1 MSSNI
6 FSILNTAKL
15 GLLTQQLAIEV
26 TGNNIANVETEGYSR
41 QDVIL
46 VSNTPR
52 SISQGQLGT
61 GVRVSSIERV
71 FDQFL
76 FQQILSEG
84 DPTGNF
90 KVRKDVFEQLE
101 ILFNENQGRSLNSE
115 LSGLFS
121 AFQDLA
127 TNPSG
132 LPERAEVLSRA
143 QSLAAVFNNLGDGLF
158 SIQRNIDAIVSD
170 EVAKINTLVNEIAKL
185 NQAIFA
191 NSPGQ
196 FSANDLKDQRDRLI
210 KELSEKID
218 ITFVNESDGQ
228 VSLTLRNGTP
238 LVLKNVTFN
247 LSTGLNGNNKSFLD
261 VFISNGA
268 GGTINVTSA
277 IQGGKLKG
285 YLDMRDL
292 EVPAIKEKLDRLA
305 AGFVQEFNRV
315 HQQGFGVDGSTGVNF
330 FTPLSP
336 TVFTNTLNT
345 GSAQVSVLNASPTTV
360 LVDDFEITFT
370 GATSFT
376 LTNLT
381 TGAASSAITFTAGT
395 TFNLAGGFAVNITG
409 TPAVGDR
416 FKFSVS
422 ENAATFIK
430 VSNEVLSNS
439 QKIAAGN
446 STSGDGGNAGD
457 LAGLQSD
464 LTFNSVTLQSG
475 SGAFTFDEF
484 YNALVSAIG
493 IQSATAQAGVRQQ
506 EGVLLQLSNRRES
519 ISGVSIDE
527 ELINLIQF
535 QQAFNASAR
544 MISLVEELFDTLI
557 NRI

>member
-1 MSSNI
+1 MSPNI
-6 FSILNTAKL
+6 FSVLNTAKL
-15 GLLTQQLAIEV
+15 GLLSQQLAIEV

-41 QDVIL
+41 QDV
-46 VSNTPR
+46 VFESNTPR

-61 GVRVSSIERV
+61 GVRVSGIERV

-90 KVRKDVFEQLE
+90 RVREDVFEQLE
-101 ILFNENQGRSLNSE
+101 ILFNENQGRSMNSE
-115 LSGLFS
+115 LSELFA
-121 AFQDLA
+121 AFQDLSS
-127 TNPSG
+127 NPTG
-132 LPERAEVLSRA
+132 LPERAEVVGRA
-143 QSLAAVFNNLGDGLF
+143 QSLASVFNNLGNGLF
-158 SIQRNIDAIVSD
+158 KIQRNTDAIISD
-170 EVAKINTLVNEIAKL
+170 EVSKINNLLDEIAKL
-185 NQAIFA
+185 NQAVFA

-196 FSANDLKDQRDRLI
+196 FSANDLKDQRDKRI

-218 ITFVNESDGQ
+218 ITLLKESDGQ
-228 VSLTLRNGTP
+228 FSLTLANGTP
-238 LVLKNVTFN
+238 LVLKDTSFN
-247 LSTGLNGNNKSFLD
+247 LSTGLNGNNNSFLD

-277 IQGGKLKG
+277 IQGGELRG

-292 EVPAIKEKLDRLA
+292 EVPAVKEKLDRLA
-305 AGFVQEFNRV
+305 AGFVQEFNRI
-315 HQQGFGVDGSTGVNF
+315 HQQGFGIDGSTGVNF
-330 FTPLSP
+330 FEPLSP
-336 TVFTNTLNT
+336 TVFTNTQNT
-345 GSAQVSVLNASPTTV
+345 GSAQVSVANASPTTV
-360 LVDDFEITFT
+360 SVDEYEITMT
-370 GATSFT
+370 GANAFT

-381 TGAASSAITFTAGT
+381 TGANAGSFAFTAGT

-422 ENAATFIK
+422 ENAAKFVK
-430 VSNEVLSNS
+430 VSSEVLSNS

-457 LAGLQSD
+457 LADLQSD

-484 YNALVSAIG
+484 YNALVSSIG
-493 IQSATAQAGVRQQ
+493 IQSASAQAGVRQQ

-544 MISLVEELFDTLI
+544 LISLVEELFDTLI

>member
-6 FSILNTAKL
+6 FSVLNTAKL
-15 GLLTQQLAIEV
+15 GLLSQQLAIEV

-41 QDVIL
+41 QDVVL
-46 VSNTPR
+46 ESNTPR

-84 DPTGNF
+84 DLTGNF
-90 KVRKDVFEQLE
+90 RVREDVFEQLE
-101 ILFNENQGRSLNSE
+101 VLFNENQGRSLNSE
-115 LSGLFS
+115 LSELFAS
-121 AFQDLA
+121 FQDLSS
-127 TNPSG
+127 NPTG
-132 LPERAEVLSRA
+132 LPERAEVLGRA
-143 QSLAAVFNNLGDGLF
+143 QSLASVFNNLGNGLF
-158 SIQRNIDAIVSD
+158 EIQRNTDAIISD
-170 EVAKINTLVNEIAKL
+170 EVSKINNLLDEIAKL
-185 NQAIFA
+185 NQAVFA

-196 FSANDLKDQRDRLI
+196 FSANDLKDQRDKLI

-218 ITFVNESDGQ
+218 ITLFKEVDGQ
-228 VSLTLRNGTP
+228 LSLTMGDGTP
-238 LVLKNVTFN
+238 LVLKDTAFK
-247 LSTGLNGNNKSFLD
+247 LSTGLNGNNNSFLD
-261 VFISNGA
+261 VFVSDGA

-277 IQGGKLKG
+277 IQGGELKG
-285 YLDMRDL
+285 YLDMRDV
-292 EVPAIKEKLDRLA
+292 EIPAIKDKLDRLA

-315 HQQGFGVDGSTGVNF
+315 HQQGFGADGSTGVNF
-330 FTPLSP
+330 FEPLSP

-345 GSAQVSVLNASPTTV
+345 GSAQVSVANASPTTV
-360 LVDDFEITFT
+360 SVDEFEITFT
-370 GATSFT
+370 GTNAFT

-381 TGAASSAITFTAGT
+381 TGAASSTVTFTAGS

-409 TPAVGDR
+409 TPAVGDSFR
-416 FKFSVS
+416 FSVS
-422 ENAATFIK
+422 ENAAKFVK
-430 VSNEVLSNS
+430 VSDEVLSNS

-457 LAGLQSD
+457 LADLQSD
-464 LTFNSVTLQSG
+464 LTFNSVSLQSG

-484 YNALVSAIG
+484 YNALVSSIG
-493 IQSATAQAGVRQQ
+493 VLSASAQAGVRQQ
-506 EGVLLQLSNRRES
+506 EGVSLQLSNRRES

-527 ELINLIQF
+527 ELVNLIQF

-544 MISLVEELFDTLI
+544 MISLVEELFDTII

>member
-15 GLLTQQLAIEV
+15 GLLTQQLALEV

-41 QDVIL
+41 QDVVL
-46 VSNTPR
+46 ESNTPR

-61 GVRVSSIERV
+61 GVRVSGIERV

-84 DPTGNF
+84 DITGNF
-90 KVRKDVFEQLE
+90 NVREDVFEQLE
-101 ILFNENQGRSLNSE
+101 VLFNENQGRSLNSE
-115 LSGLFS
+115 LSELFA
-121 AFQDLA
+121 AFQDLSS
-127 TNPSG
+127 NPTG
-132 LPERAEVLSRA
+132 LPERAEVIGRA

-158 SIQRNIDAIVSD
+158 KIQRNIDAIVSD
-170 EVAKINTLVNEIAKL
+170 EVSKINSLTSEIAKL
-185 NQAIFA
+185 NQAVFA

-196 FSANDLKDQRDRLI
+196 FSANDLKDQRDKLI

-218 ITFVNESDGQ
+218 ITLVKESDGQ
-228 VSLTLRNGTP
+228 LSLTLANGTP
-238 LVLKNVTFN
+238 LVLKDLSFQ

-268 GGTINVTSA
+268 GGTTNVTSA
-277 IQGGKLKG
+277 IQGGELKG
-285 YLDMRDL
+285 NLDMRDL
-292 EVPAIKEKLDRLA
+292 EVPAIKQKLDRLA

-330 FTPLSP
+330 FTPLAP
-336 TVFTNTLNT
+336 TVFTNTQNT
-345 GSAQVSVLNASPTTV
+345 GSAQVSVVNASPTTV
-360 LVDDFEITFT
+360 SVDDFEVTMT
-370 GATSFT
+370 GANAFT

-381 TGAASSAITFTAGT
+381 TGANAGTFNFTAGT

-409 TPAVGDR
+409 TPVVGDR

-422 ENAATFIK
+422 ENAATFVK
-430 VSNEVLSNS
+430 VSSTVINNS

-446 STSGDGGNAGD
+446 STTGDGGNAGD
-457 LAGLQSD
+457 LAALQSE

-493 IQSATAQAGVRQQ
+493 IESASAQAGVRQQ
-506 EGVLLQLSNRRES
+506 EGVLLQLNNRRES
-519 ISGVSIDE
+519 ISGVSVDE
-527 ELINLIQF
+527 ELINLVQF

>member
-15 GLLTQQLAIEV
+15 GLLTQQLALEV

-46 VSNTPR
+46 ESNTPR

-61 GVRVSSIERV
+61 GVRVSGIERV

-84 DPTGNF
+84 DITGNVN
-90 KVRKDVFEQLE
+90 VRKDVFEQLE

-115 LSGLFS
+115 LSGLFA
-121 AFQDLA
+121 AFQDLSS
-127 TNPSG
+127 NPTG
-132 LPERAEVLSRA
+132 LPERAEVVGRA

-158 SIQRNIDAIVSD
+158 KIQRNIDAIVSD
-170 EVAKINTLVNEIAKL
+170 EVSNINSLASEIAKL

-218 ITFVNESDGQ
+218 ISLIKESDGQ
-228 VSLTLRNGTP
+228 LSLTLANGTP
-238 LVLKNVTFN
+238 LVLKDLSFQ

-268 GGTINVTSA
+268 GATTNVTSA
-277 IQGGKLKG
+277 IQGGELKG

-292 EVPAIKEKLDRLA
+292 EVPAVKEKLDRLA

-315 HQQGFGVDGSTGVNF
+315 HQQGFGIDGSTGVNF
-330 FTPLSP
+330 FTPLAP

-345 GSAQVSVLNASPTTV
+345 GSAQVSVVNASPTTV
-360 LVDDFEITFT
+360 SVDEFEITMT
-370 GATSFT
+370 GANAFT

-381 TGAASSAITFTAGT
+381 TGANAGTFTFTGGT

-422 ENAATFIK
+422 ENAATFVK
-430 VSNEVLSNS
+430 VSSEVKANS

-446 STSGDGGNAGD
+446 STGDGGNAGD
-457 LAGLQSD
+457 LAALQSD
-464 LTFNSVTLQSG
+464 LTFSSVTLQSG

-493 IQSATAQAGVRQQ
+493 IESASAQAGVRQQ
-506 EGVLLQLSNRRES
+506 EGVLLQLNNRRES

-544 MISLVEELFDTLI
+544 MISLVEELFDTII

>member
-15 GLLTQQLAIEV
+15 GLLTQQLALEV

-46 VSNTPR
+46 ESNTPR

-61 GVRVSSIERV
+61 GVRVSGIERV

-76 FQQILSEG
+76 FQQILAEG
-84 DPTGNF
+84 DVTGNF
-90 KVRKDVFEQLE
+90 NVRKDVFEQLE
-101 ILFNENQGRSLNSE
+101 VLFNENQGRSLNSE
-115 LSGLFS
+115 LSELFS
-121 AFQDLA
+121 AFQDLSS
-127 TNPSG
+127 NPTG
-132 LPERAEVLSRA
+132 LPERAEVIGRA
-143 QSLAAVFNNLGDGLF
+143 QSLVSVFNNLGDGLF
-158 SIQRNIDAIVSD
+158 KIQRNLDAIVSD
-170 EVAKINTLVNEIAKL
+170 EVAQINSLIDEIAKL
-185 NQAIFA
+185 NQAVFA

-196 FSANDLKDQRDRLI
+196 FSANDLKDQRDKLI
-210 KELSEKID
+210 TQLSEKID
-218 ITFVNESDGQ
+218 ITLVKEVDGQ
-228 VSLTLRNGTP
+228 FSLTLANGTP
-238 LVLKNVTFN
+238 LVLKDLSFN
-247 LSTGLNGNNKSFLD
+247 LSTGLNGNNKSLLD
-261 VFISNGA
+261 VFVSNGA
-268 GGTINVTSA
+268 GGTLNVSSA
-277 IQGGKLKG
+277 IQGGELKG

-292 EVPAIKEKLDRLA
+292 EVPAVKEKLDRLA
-305 AGFVQEFNRV
+305 AGFIQEFNRV

-336 TVFTNTLNT
+336 TVFTNVQNT
-345 GSAQVSVLNASPTTV
+345 GSASVSVVNASPTTV
-360 LVDDFEITFT
+360 SVDDFEITFT
-370 GATSFT
+370 GANAFT

-381 TGAASSAITFTAGT
+381 TGANAGSFTFTGGT

-409 TPAVGDR
+409 TPATGDR

-422 ENAATFIK
+422 ENAATFVQ
-430 VSNEVLSNS
+430 VSDEVISNS

-446 STSGDGGNAGD
+446 STTGDGGNAGD
-457 LAGLQSD
+457 LANLQSD

-493 IQSATAQAGVRQQ
+493 IESASAQAGVRQQ
-506 EGVLLQLSNRRES
+506 EGVLLQLNNRRES

-527 ELINLIQF
+527 ELIDLVQF
-535 QQAFNASAR
+535 QQAYNASAR

>member
-46 VSNTPR
+46 ESNTPR

-61 GVRVSSIERV
+61 GVRVSGIERV

-90 KVRKDVFEQLE
+90 AVRKDVFEQLE

-115 LSGLFS
+115 LSELFA
-121 AFQDLA
+121 AFQDLSS
-127 TNPSG
+127 NPTG
-132 LPERAEVLSRA
+132 LPERAEVLGRA

-158 SIQRNIDAIVSD
+158 KIQRNIDAIVSD
-170 EVAKINTLVNEIAKL
+170 EVAKVNNLIDEIAKL
-185 NQAIFA
+185 NQAVFA

-196 FSANDLKDQRDRLI
+196 FSANDLKDKRDVLI
-210 KELSEKID
+210 TQLSEKID
-218 ITFVNESDGQ
+218 ISLVSESDGQ
-228 VSLTLRNGTP
+228 LSLTLRDGTP
-238 LVLKNVTFN
+238 LVLKDLAFN

-261 VFISNGA
+261 VFVSNNA
-268 GGTINVTSA
+268 GGTTNVTSA
-277 IQGGKLKG
+277 IQGGELKG

-292 EVPAIKEKLDRLA
+292 EVPAIKEKLNRLA

-315 HQQGFGVDGSTGVNF
+315 HQQGFGIDGSTGVNF

-345 GSAQVSVLNASPTTV
+345 GSAQVSVQNASPTTV
-360 LVDDFEITFT
+360 SVDDFELTMT
-370 GATSFT
+370 GANSFA

-381 TGAASSAITFTAGT
+381 TGQAAGTFSFTPGT

-422 ENAATFIK
+422 ENAATF
-430 VSNEVLSNS
+430 VSVSSEVLSNS
-439 QKIAAGN
+439 QKIAAGS
-446 STSGDGGNAGD
+446 STSGDGGNAGN
-457 LAGLQSD
+457 LANLQSD

-484 YNALVSAIG
+484 YNALVSAVG
-493 IQSATAQAGVRQQ
+493 VNSASAQAGVRQQ
-506 EGVLLQLSNRRES
+506 EGVLLQLNNRRES

-527 ELINLIQF
+527 ELINLVQF

>member
-1 MSSNI
+1 MSPNI

-15 GLLTQQLAIEV
+15 GLLSQQLAIEV

-41 QDVIL
+41 QDVIFE
-46 VSNTPR
+46 SNTPR

-61 GVRVSSIERV
+61 GVRVSGIERV

-90 KVRKDVFEQLE
+90 RVREDVFEQLE
-101 ILFNENQGRSLNSE
+101 VLFNENQGRSMNSE
-115 LSGLFS
+115 LSELFA
-121 AFQDLA
+121 AFQDLSS
-127 TNPSG
+127 NPTG
-132 LPERAEVLSRA
+132 LPERAEVVGRA
-143 QSLAAVFNNLGDGLF
+143 QSLASVFNNLGNGLF
-158 SIQRNIDAIVSD
+158 KIQRNTDAIISD
-170 EVAKINTLVNEIAKL
+170 EVSKINNLLDEIAKL
-185 NQAIFA
+185 NQAVFA

-196 FSANDLKDQRDRLI
+196 FSANDLKDQRDKRI

-218 ITFVNESDGQ
+218 ITLLKESDGQ
-228 VSLTLRNGTP
+228 FSLTLGNGTP
-238 LVLKNVTFN
+238 LVLKDTSFK
-247 LSTGLNGNNKSFLD
+247 LSTGLNGNNNSFLD

-277 IQGGKLKG
+277 IQGGELRG

-292 EVPAIKEKLDRLA
+292 EVPAVKEKLDRLA
-305 AGFVQEFNRV
+305 AGFVQEFNRI
-315 HQQGFGVDGSTGVNF
+315 HQQGFGIDGSTGVNF
-330 FTPLSP
+330 FEPLSP
-336 TVFTNTLNT
+336 TVFTNTQNT
-345 GSAQVSVLNASPTTV
+345 GSAQVSVVNASPTTV
-360 LVDDFEITFT
+360 SVDEYEITMT
-370 GATSFT
+370 GANAFT

-381 TGAASSAITFTAGT
+381 TGANAGSFAFTAGT

-422 ENAATFIK
+422 ENAAKFVK

-457 LAGLQSD
+457 LANLQSD

-484 YNALVSAIG
+484 YNALVSSIG
-493 IQSATAQAGVRQQ
+493 IQSASAQAGVRQQ

-527 ELINLIQF
+527 ELVNLIQF

-544 MISLVEELFDTLI
+544 LISLVEELFDTLI

>member
-46 VSNTPR
+46 ESNTPR
-52 SISQGQLGT
+52 SIAQGQLGT
-61 GVRVSSIERV
+61 GVRVSGIERV

-76 FQQILSEG
+76 FRQIIAEG
-84 DPTGNF
+84 DTTGQF
-90 KVRKDVFEQLE
+90 AVRKDVFEQLE
-101 ILFNENQGRSLNSE
+101 VLFNENQGRSLNSE
-115 LSGLFS
+115 LSELFA
-121 AFQDLA
+121 AFQDLS
-127 TNPSG
+127 TNPTG
-132 LPERAEVLSRA
+132 LPERAEVIGRA
-143 QSLAAVFNNLGDGLF
+143 QSLSAVFNNLGDGLF
-158 SIQRNIDAIVSD
+158 KIQRNIDAIIED
-170 EVAKINTLVNEIAKL
+170 EVAKVNNLVDEIAKL
-185 NQAIFA
+185 NQAVFA

-196 FSANDLKDQRDRLI
+196 FSANDLKDKRDKLI
-210 KELSEKID
+210 TELSEKID
-218 ITFVNESDGQ
+218 ISIVTESDGQ
-228 VSLTLRNGTP
+228 LSLTLGNGTP
-238 LVLKNVTFN
+238 LVLKDLSFN
-247 LSTGLNGNNKSFLD
+247 LSTGLNGNNNSFLD
-261 VFISNGA
+261 TFISNGA

-277 IQGGKLKG
+277 IQGGELKG

-292 EVPAIKEKLDRLA
+292 EVPAIAEKLDRLA

-315 HQQGFGVDGSTGVNF
+315 HQQGFGIDGSTGVNF

-345 GSAQVSVLNASPTTV
+345 GSAQVSVQNASPTTV
-360 LVDDFEITFT
+360 AVDDFEITLT
-370 GATSFT
+370 GANSFS

-381 TGAASSAITFTAGT
+381 TGAAAGTFTFTAGT

-422 ENAATFIK
+422 ENAAKFVK

-446 STSGDGGNAGD
+446 ATSGDGGNAGD
-457 LAGLQSD
+457 LADLQND
-464 LTFNSVTLQSG
+464 LTFNSLSLQSG

-484 YNALVSAIG
+484 YNALVSAVG
-493 IQSATAQAGVRQQ
+493 VQSSSAQAGVRQQ
-506 EGVLLQLSNRRES
+506 EGVLLQLNNRRES
-519 ISGVSIDE
+519 ISGVSVDE
-527 ELINLIQF
+527 ELVNLIQF

>member
-15 GLLTQQLAIEV
+15 GLLTQQLALEV

-46 VSNTPR
+46 ESNTPR

-61 GVRVSSIERV
+61 GVRVSGIERV

-84 DPTGNF
+84 DLTGNF
-90 KVRKDVFEQLE
+90 NVREDVYEQLE
-101 ILFNENQGRSLNSE
+101 VLFNENQGRSLNSE
-115 LSGLFS
+115 LSELFA
-121 AFQDLA
+121 AFQDLSS
-127 TNPSG
+127 NPTG
-132 LPERAEVLSRA
+132 LPERAEVVGRA

-158 SIQRNIDAIVSD
+158 KIQRNIDAIVSD
-170 EVAKINTLVNEIAKL
+170 EVSKINSLTSEIAKL

-196 FSANDLKDQRDRLI
+196 FSANDLKDQRDKLI

-218 ITFVNESDGQ
+218 ITLVKESDGQ
-228 VSLTLRNGTP
+228 LSLTLGNGTP
-238 LVLKNVTFN
+238 LVLKDLSFQ

-261 VFISNGA
+261 TFISNNA
-268 GGTINVTSA
+268 GGTSNVTSA
-277 IQGGKLKG
+277 IQGGELKG

-292 EVPAIKEKLDRLA
+292 EVPAVKQKLDRLA

-330 FTPLSP
+330 FTPLAP

-345 GSAQVSVLNASPTTV
+345 GSAQVSVVNASPTTV
-360 LVDDFEITFT
+360 SVDDFEITMT
-370 GATSFT
+370 GANAFT

-381 TGAASSAITFTAGT
+381 TGANAGTFTFAAGT

-422 ENAATFIK
+422 ENAATFVK
-430 VSNEVLSNS
+430 VSSTVLGNS

-446 STSGDGGNAGD
+446 STTGDGGNAGD
-457 LAGLQSD
+457 LAALQSD

-493 IQSATAQAGVRQQ
+493 IESASAQAGVRQQ
-506 EGVLLQLSNRRES
+506 EGVLLQLNNRRES

-527 ELINLIQF
+527 ELINLVQF

>member
-1 MSSNI
+1 MSANI
-6 FSILNTAKL
+6 FSVLNTAKL
-15 GLLTQQLAIEV
+15 GLLSQQLAIEV

-41 QDVIL
+41 QDV
-46 VSNTPR
+46 VFESNTPR
-52 SISQGQLGT
+52 STSQGQLGT
-61 GVRVSSIERV
+61 GVRVSGIERV

-90 KVRKDVFEQLE
+90 RVRENVFEQLE
-101 ILFNENQGRSLNSE
+101 VLFNENQGRSLNSE
-115 LSGLFS
+115 LSELFA
-121 AFQDLA
+121 AFQDLSS
-127 TNPSG
+127 NPTG
-132 LPERAEVLSRA
+132 LPERAEVIGRA
-143 QSLAAVFNNLGDGLF
+143 QSLASVFNNLGDGLF
-158 SIQRNIDAIVSD
+158 KIQRNTDAIVND
-170 EVAKINTLVNEIAKL
+170 EVAKINNLVDEIAKL
-185 NQAIFA
+185 NQAVFA

-196 FSANDLKDQRDRLI
+196 FSANDLKDKRDKLI
-210 KELSEKID
+210 TELSEKID
-218 ITFVNESDGQ
+218 ITLLKEADGQ
-228 VSLTLRNGTP
+228 FSLTLGNGTP
-238 LVLKNVTFN
+238 LVLKDTAFN
-247 LSTGLNGNNKSFLD
+247 LSTGLNGNNNSFLD
-261 VFISNGA
+261 VFVSNGA

-277 IQGGKLKG
+277 IQGGELRG

-315 HQQGFGVDGSTGVNF
+315 HQQGFGIDGSTGVNF

-336 TVFTNTLNT
+336 TVFTNTQNT
-345 GSAQVSVLNASPTTV
+345 GSAQVSILNASPTTV
-360 LVDDFEITFT
+360 SVDEFEIAFT
-370 GATSFT
+370 GANAFT

-381 TGAASSAITFTAGT
+381 TGAASSTTTFTAGS

-409 TPAVGDR
+409 TPVVGDR

-422 ENAATFIK
+422 ENAAKFVK
-430 VSNEVLSNS
+430 VSSDVLSNS

-457 LAGLQSD
+457 MADLQSD
-464 LTFNSVTLQSG
+464 LTFSSVTLQSG

-484 YNALVSAIG
+484 YNALVSSIG
-493 IQSATAQAGVRQQ
+493 IQSASAQAGVRQQ
-506 EGVLLQLSNRRES
+506 EGVLLQLNNRRQS

-527 ELINLIQF
+527 ELVNLIQF

-544 MISLVEELFDTLI
+544 LISLVEELFDTLI

>member
-41 QDVIL
+41 QEVIL

-61 GVRVSSIERV
+61 GVRVSGIERV

-121 AFQDLA
+121 AFQDLS

-143 QSLAAVFNNLGDGLF
+143 QSLSAVFNNLGDGLF
-158 SIQRNIDAIVSD
+158 RIQRNIDAIVSD
-170 EVAKINTLVNEIAKL
+170 EVAKINTLVDEIAKL

-268 GGTINVTSA
+268 GGTINVTSS
-277 IQGGKLKG
+277 IQGGELKG

-544 MISLVEELFDTLI
+544 MISLVEELFDTII

>member
-15 GLLTQQLAIEV
+15 GLLTQQLALEV

-46 VSNTPR
+46 ESNTPR

-61 GVRVSSIERV
+61 GVRVSGIERV

-84 DPTGNF
+84 DVTGKFN
-90 KVRKDVFEQLE
+90 VRENVFEQLE
-101 ILFNENQGRSLNSE
+101 VLFNENQGRSLNSE
-115 LSGLFS
+115 LSELFA
-121 AFQDLA
+121 AFQDLSS
-127 TNPSG
+127 NPTG
-132 LPERAEVLSRA
+132 LPERAEVVGRA

-158 SIQRNIDAIVSD
+158 KIQRNIDAIVSD
-170 EVAKINTLVNEIAKL
+170 EVSQINSLTSEIAKL

-196 FSANDLKDQRDRLI
+196 FSANDLKDQRDKLI

-218 ITFVNESDGQ
+218 ITLFKESDGQ
-228 VSLTLRNGTP
+228 LSLTLGNGTP
-238 LVLKNVTFN
+238 LVLKDFSFQ

-268 GGTINVTSA
+268 GGTSNVTSA
-277 IQGGKLKG
+277 IQGGELKG

-292 EVPAIKEKLDRLA
+292 EVPAVKQKLDRLA

-330 FTPLSP
+330 FAPLAP

-345 GSAQVSVLNASPTTV
+345 GSAQVSVINASPTTV
-360 LVDDFEITFT
+360 SVDDFEITMT
-370 GATSFT
+370 GANAFT

-381 TGAASSAITFTAGT
+381 TGATAGTFAFTAGT

-422 ENAATFIK
+422 ENAATFVK
-430 VSNEVLSNS
+430 VSSTVLGNS

-446 STSGDGGNAGD
+446 STAGDGGNAGD
-457 LAGLQSD
+457 LAALQSD

-493 IQSATAQAGVRQQ
+493 IESASAQAGVRQQ
-506 EGVLLQLSNRRES
+506 EGVLLQLNNRRES

-527 ELINLIQF
+527 ELINLVQF

>member
-15 GLLTQQLAIEV
+15 GLLSQQLAIEV

-41 QDVIL
+41 QDVVL
-46 VSNTPR
+46 ESNTPR
-52 SISQGQLGT
+52 SIAQGQLGT

-101 ILFNENQGRSLNSE
+101 VLFNENQGRSLNSE
-115 LSGLFS
+115 FSELFA

-127 TNPSG
+127 SNPTG
-132 LPERAEVLSRA
+132 LPERAEVIGRA
-143 QSLAAVFNNLGDGLF
+143 QSLSAVFNNLGDGLF
-158 SIQRNIDAIVSD
+158 KIQRNIDAIIDD
-170 EVAKINTLVNEIAKL
+170 EVAKINNLTNEIAKL
-185 NQAIFA
+185 NQAVFA

-196 FSANDLKDQRDRLI
+196 FSANDLKDKRDKLI
-210 KELSEKID
+210 TELSEKID
-218 ITFVNESDGQ
+218 ISLVTESDGQ
-228 VSLTLRNGTP
+228 LSLTLRNGTP
-238 LVLKNVTFN
+238 LVLKDLPFS
-247 LSTGLNGNNKSFLD
+247 LSTGLNGNNNSFLD
-261 VFISNGA
+261 VFISNNA
-268 GGTINVTSA
+268 GGATNVTSA
-277 IQGGKLKG
+277 IQGGELKG

-292 EVPAIKEKLDRLA
+292 EVPAIADKLNRLA

-315 HQQGFGVDGSTGVNF
+315 HQQGFGIDGSTGVNF
-330 FTPLSP
+330 FTPLNP
-336 TVFTNTLNT
+336 TVFTNVLNT
-345 GSAQVSVLNASPTTV
+345 GSAQVSLQNASPTTV
-360 LVDDFEITFT
+360 AVDDFEINFT
-370 GATSFT
+370 GANSFT

-381 TGAASSAITFTAGT
+381 TGAAAGTFTFTAGT

-422 ENAATFIK
+422 ENAAKFVK
-430 VSNEVLSNS
+430 VSDEVLSNS

-446 STSGDGGNAGD
+446 STSGDGGNAGE
-457 LAGLQSD
+457 LADLQSD
-464 LTFNSVTLQSG
+464 LTFNSFTLQSG

-484 YNALVSAIG
+484 YNALVSAVG
-493 IQSATAQAGVRQQ
+493 IESASAQAGVRQQ
-506 EGVLLQLSNRRES
+506 DGVLLQLNNRRES

-527 ELINLIQF
+527 ELINLVQF

>member
-15 GLLTQQLAIEV
+15 GLLTQQLALEV

-46 VSNTPR
+46 ESNTPR
-52 SISQGQLGT
+52 SVSQGQLGT
-61 GVRVSSIERV
+61 GVRVSGIERV

-76 FQQILSEG
+76 FQQILAEG
-84 DPTGNF
+84 DVTGNF
-90 KVRKDVFEQLE
+90 NVRKDVFEQLE
-101 ILFNENQGRSLNSE
+101 VLFNENQGRSLNSE
-115 LSGLFS
+115 LSELFA
-121 AFQDLA
+121 AFQDLSS
-127 TNPSG
+127 NPTG
-132 LPERAEVLSRA
+132 LPERAEVIGRA
-143 QSLAAVFNNLGDGLF
+143 QSLVSVFNNLGDGLF
-158 SIQRNIDAIVSD
+158 KIQRNIDAIVSD
-170 EVAKINTLVNEIAKL
+170 EVAQINSLIDEIAKL
-185 NQAIFA
+185 NQAVFA

-196 FSANDLKDQRDRLI
+196 FSANDLKDQRDKLI
-210 KELSEKID
+210 TQLSEKID
-218 ITFVNESDGQ
+218 ITLVKEVDGQ
-228 VSLTLRNGTP
+228 FSLTLANGTP
-238 LVLKNVTFN
+238 LVLKDLSFN
-247 LSTGLNGNNKSFLD
+247 LSTGLNGNNKSLLD
-261 VFISNGA
+261 VFVSNGA

-277 IQGGKLKG
+277 IQGGELKG
-285 YLDMRDL
+285 YLDMRDV
-292 EVPAIKEKLDRLA
+292 EVPAVKEKLDRLA

-336 TVFTNTLNT
+336 TVFTNIQNT
-345 GSAQVSVLNASPTTV
+345 GSASVSVVNASPTTV
-360 LVDDFEITFT
+360 SVDDFEINFS
-370 GATSFT
+370 GANAFT

-381 TGAASSAITFTAGT
+381 TGANAGSFTFTGGT

-409 TPAVGDR
+409 TPATGDR

-422 ENAATFIK
+422 ENAATFVK
-430 VSNEVLSNS
+430 VSNEVVSNT

-446 STSGDGGNAGD
+446 STTGDGGNAGD
-457 LAGLQSD
+457 LANLQSE
-464 LTFNSVTLQSG
+464 LTFNSLSLQSG

-493 IQSATAQAGVRQQ
+493 IESASAQAGVRQQ
-506 EGVLLQLSNRRES
+506 EGVLLQLNNRRES

-527 ELINLIQF
+527 ELVDLIQF

>member
-15 GLLTQQLAIEV
+15 GLLTQQLALEV

-46 VSNTPR
+46 ESNTPR

-61 GVRVSSIERV
+61 GVRVSGIERV

-84 DPTGNF
+84 DLTGNF
-90 KVRKDVFEQLE
+90 NVREDVYEQLE
-101 ILFNENQGRSLNSE
+101 VLFNENQGRSLNSE
-115 LSGLFS
+115 LSELFA
-121 AFQDLA
+121 AFQDLSS
-127 TNPSG
+127 NPTG
-132 LPERAEVLSRA
+132 LPERAEVVGRA

-158 SIQRNIDAIVSD
+158 KIQRNIDAIVSD
-170 EVAKINTLVNEIAKL
+170 EVSKINSLTSEIAKL
-185 NQAIFA
+185 NQAVFA

-196 FSANDLKDQRDRLI
+196 FSANDLKDQRDKLI

-218 ITFVNESDGQ
+218 ITLVKESDGQ
-228 VSLTLRNGTP
+228 LSLTLGNGTP
-238 LVLKNVTFN
+238 LVLKDLSFQ

-261 VFISNGA
+261 TFISNNA
-268 GGTINVTSA
+268 GGTSNVTSA
-277 IQGGKLKG
+277 IQGGELKG

-292 EVPAIKEKLDRLA
+292 EVPAVKQKLDRLA

-330 FTPLSP
+330 FTPLAP

-345 GSAQVSVLNASPTTV
+345 GSAQVSVVNASPTTV
-360 LVDDFEITFT
+360 SVDDFEITMT
-370 GATSFT
+370 GANAFT

-381 TGAASSAITFTAGT
+381 TGANAGTFTFAAGT

-422 ENAATFIK
+422 ENAATFVK
-430 VSNEVLSNS
+430 VSSTVLGNS

-446 STSGDGGNAGD
+446 STTGDGGNAGD
-457 LAGLQSD
+457 LAALQSD

-493 IQSATAQAGVRQQ
+493 IESASAQAGVRQQ
-506 EGVLLQLSNRRES
+506 EGVLLQLNNRRES

-527 ELINLIQF
+527 ELINLVQF

>member
-6 FSILNTAKL
+6 FSILNAAKL

-46 VSNTPR
+46 ESNTPR
-52 SISQGQLGT
+52 SVSQGQLGT
-61 GVRVSSIERV
+61 GVRVSGIERV

-76 FQQILSEG
+76 FRQILAEG
-84 DPTGNF
+84 DTTGNF
-90 KVRKDVFEQLE
+90 RVRKDVFEQLE

-121 AFQDLA
+121 AFQDLSS
-127 TNPSG
+127 NPSG

-143 QSLAAVFNNLGDGLF
+143 QSLTAVFNNLGDGLF
-158 SIQRNIDAIVSD
+158 KIQRNIDAIVSD
-170 EVAKINTLVNEIAKL
+170 EVAKINTLADEIAKL

-210 KELSEKID
+210 KQLSEKID
-218 ITFVNESDGQ
+218 ISLVTESDGQ
-228 VSLTLRNGTP
+228 ISLTLGNGTP
-238 LVLKNVTFN
+238 LILKDLSFN
-247 LSTGLNGNNKSFLD
+247 LSTSLNGNNKSFLD

-268 GGTINVTSA
+268 GGTTNVTSA
-277 IQGGKLKG
+277 IQGGELRG
-285 YLDMRDL
+285 YLNMRDL
-292 EVPAIKEKLDRLA
+292 EVPAVKGKLDRLA

-315 HQQGFGVDGSTGVNF
+315 HQQGFGKDGSTGVNF

-336 TVFTNTLNT
+336 TVFTNTLNS
-345 GSAQVSVLNASPTTV
+345 GSAQVSVQNASPTTV
-360 LVDDFEITFT
+360 LVDEYEITMT
-370 GATSFT
+370 GANSFT
-376 LTNLT
+376 LANLT
-381 TGAASSAITFTAGT
+381 TGAASGTFTFTAGS
-395 TFNLAGGFAVNITG
+395 TFNLAGGFSVNITG
-409 TPAVGDR
+409 TPAAGDR

-422 ENAATFIK
+422 ENAATLVT
-430 VSNEVLSNS
+430 VSTEVLSNS

-446 STSGDGGNAGD
+446 TTSGDGGNAGD
-457 LAGLQSD
+457 LAGLQKD

-493 IQSATAQAGVRQQ
+493 IESSTAQAGVRQQ
-506 EGVLLQLSNRRES
+506 DGVLLQLSNRRES

-527 ELINLIQF
+527 ELINLVQF